1 MNEYWFEIALRRSRP
16 VSNSSFTS
24 VTPITN
30 QRSINSSV
38 ELNRTVMPE
47 IETKPNEISNHL
59 KQLEV
64 DSAFL
69 VSKSNSEFFCF
80 WGVIN
85 LLIRQLNMQYI
96 EKIIWMNF
104 YQMVIPNQ

>member
-1 MNEYWFEIALRRSRP
+1 
-16 VSNSSFTS
+16 
-24 VTPITN
+24 
-30 QRSINSSV
+30 
-38 ELNRTVMPE
+38 MPE

-96 EKIIWMNF
+96 EKII
-104 YQMVIPNQ
+104 